1 MKKAIIFM
9 AVMAMLLP
17 ATHTLSARTKENS
30 DSVAAAMRQDTL
42 RSKKELLQ
50 NEIKKEDAK
59 RNRQLPG
66 VSAAT
71 MEAIND
77 RQDSLCLALRSQLT
91 DVTLELKEMAAD
103 IATPQLVEQ
112 FNRLVNR
119 ADSTATK

>member
-1 MKKAIIFM
+1 M
-9 AVMAMLLP
+9 AVAAMLLP
-17 ATHTLSARTKENS
+17 ATPTLSARTKENS
-30 DSVAAAMRQDTL
+30 DSVATDMRRNAL
-42 RSKKELLQ
+42 RSKKELLL
-50 NEIKKEDAK
+50 NEIKIQDAK
-59 RNRQLPG
+59 RNQQLPG

-91 DVTLELKEMAAD
+91 DVSLELKEMAAD

-112 FNRLVNR
+112 FNRLINR